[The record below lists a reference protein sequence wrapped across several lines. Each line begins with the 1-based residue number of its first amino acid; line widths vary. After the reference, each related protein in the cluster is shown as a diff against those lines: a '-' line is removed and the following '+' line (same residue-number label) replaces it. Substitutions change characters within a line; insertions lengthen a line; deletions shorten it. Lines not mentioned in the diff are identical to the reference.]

1 MQFEPQGNT
10 CRLRGRLS
18 QQDVKQLWP
27 ERHSL
32 VADNIQQLDLSELE
46 YVDSAGMAFLMELLS
61 QSNGML
67 VLKAPSEQVKKL
79 VSLYDLETFFTE

>member
-10 CRLRGRLS
+10 CRLMGRLS
-18 QQDVKQLWP
+18 QQDVKDLWP
-27 ERHSL
+27 QRQSL
-32 VADNIQQLDLSELE
+32 VADNIQVLDLSALE

-61 QSNGML
+61 QAKGTL

-79 VSLYDLETFFTE
+79 VSLYDLEAFFTE